1 METSQWEKRTK
12 ASGKKKHVINRKEER
27 NWVLDYQP
35 LFEPTDK
42 AKYFVL

>member
-1 METSQWEKRTK
+1 MGEANEGFWEEETRNKQE
-12 ASGKKKHVINRKEER
+12 RKER